1 MGWEN
6 VQSASV
12 SAFYQ
17 QMAMNKIK
25 VFYTYAN
32 SLALVWCIFKIVYIF
47 NQNSFLQTR
56 EPKTKGLGTRPI
68 D

>member
-32 SLALVWCIFKIVYIF
+32 SLALVSYIYKIISIF
-47 NQNSFLQTR
+47 NSNSVQAR
-56 EPKTKGLGTRPI
+56 GAKTKGLGTRPI